1 MYDQF
6 REERVE
12 FRTGREAAVAIA
24 IDAHSWSRWRLVNL
38 DHAGGRKSDAVG
50 AHGLQVEP
58 ELDGEAVRIDATRM
72 ADSDSIDGLAR
83 RDPELG
89 LYQIDA
95 SHFFGDGVL
104 DLQPRIGLDEDEA
117 LFPAGRRQKL
127 ERAEPGIPTR
137 CGQAA
142 LVRASRADE
151 DSVGLGAISM
161 SF

>member
-1 MYDQF
+1 MDDQF
-6 REERVE
+6 RQERVE

-24 IDAHSWSRWRLVNL
+24 IDAHTRPRWRLVNL
-38 DHAGGRKSDAVG
+38 DHPGGRKSKAVG
-50 AHGLQVEP
+50 AHGLHVDP

-72 ADSDSIDGLAR
+72 ADSDSIEGLAR

-117 LFPAGRRQKL
+117 FLTAGRRQ
-127 ERAEPGIPTR
+127 
-137 CGQAA
+137 
-142 LVRASRADE
+142 
-151 DSVGLGAISM
+151 
-161 SF
+161 